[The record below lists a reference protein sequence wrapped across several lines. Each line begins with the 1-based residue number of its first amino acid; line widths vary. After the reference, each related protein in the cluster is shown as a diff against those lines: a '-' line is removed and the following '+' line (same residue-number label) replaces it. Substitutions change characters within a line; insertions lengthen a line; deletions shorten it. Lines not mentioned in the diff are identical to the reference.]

1 MSESQAI
8 EIQELFDLVV
18 TGHRS
23 EKSVEALVRDVLD
36 LLDDHSPYLE
46 FKLSD
51 ALLFNNGMVSIRE
64 NITEAEAQAL
74 SEQLQTLAI
83 HCAIR
88 PTLQLVP
95 KDDEINP
102 PTAALYTCPACKHTQ
117 VQTKEINEKCEAC
130 GVIGDHFLR
139 SQRMKEAV
147 EMERQKYDNELA
159 KSIKEAHQRAQQEES
174 DALYREA
181 RRQLGADETSNSDP
195 KLKIAAVIAA
205 IGIGIAALYMF
216 NKPATETPDPSAI
229 AATEAAAAK

>member
-8 EIQELFDLVV
+8 EIEELFDLVV
-18 TGHRS
+18 TGHNS

-64 NITEAEAQAL
+64 NISEADAQAL
-74 SEQLQTLAI
+74 SEQLNTLAI

-95 KDDEINP
+95 KDDEINQPSAP
-102 PTAALYTCPACKHTQ
+102 PYTCPACKHTQ

-139 SQRMKEAV
+139 TQRMKDAV
-147 EMERQKYDNELA
+147 EMERQKYDTELA
-159 KSIKEAHQRAQQEES
+159 KSIKEAHQRAQQEEA

-181 RRQLGADETSNSDP
+181 RRQLGADDPSSDP
-195 KLKIAAVIAA
+195 KLKIAAIIAA
-205 IGIGIAALYMF
+205 IGIGIAVLYMF
-216 NKPATETPDPSAI
+216 NKPTTDTPDPAAI
-229 AATEAAAAK
+229 ATTEVAPK

>member
-8 EIQELFDLVV
+8 EIEELFDLVV

-64 NITEAEAQAL
+64 NISEADAQAL
-74 SEQLQTLAI
+74 SERLNTLAI

-95 KDDEINP
+95 KDDEISQP
-102 PTAALYTCPACKHTQ
+102 SAPLYTCPACKHTQ

-130 GVIGDHFLR
+130 GVVGDHFLR
-139 SQRMKEAV
+139 TQRMKNAV
-147 EMERQKYDNELA
+147 EMERQKYENELA
-159 KSIKEAHQRAQQEES
+159 KSIKEAQLRAQQEES
-174 DALYREA
+174 DSLYREA
-181 RRQLGADETSNSDP
+181 RRQLGADDSNSDP
-195 KLKIAAVIAA
+195 KLKIAAVVAA
-205 IGIGIAALYMF
+205 IGIGIVALYMF
-216 NKPATETPDPSAI
+216 NKPAPEIPDPSAI
-229 AATEAAAAK
+229 AATEAAAK